1 MTTLIKSK
9 EEVENIIK
17 LVKSL
22 EKLDMLLKSV
32 SEKTENQA
40 KEQKWEFPTLLLG
53 KLAANII
60 RNMLTGE
67 VVIRGSERK
76 IRADQDF

>member
-32 SEKTENQA
+32 SEKN
-40 KEQKWEFPTLLLG
+40 
-53 KLAANII
+53 
-60 RNMLTGE
+60 
-67 VVIRGSERK
+67 
-76 IRADQDF
+76 

>member
-1 MTTLIKSK
+1 MTTLIKCK

-32 SEKTENQA
+32 SEKN
-40 KEQKWEFPTLLLG
+40 
-53 KLAANII
+53 
-60 RNMLTGE
+60 
-67 VVIRGSERK
+67 
-76 IRADQDF
+76 

>member
-32 SEKTENQA
+32 NWKSSERTK
-40 KEQKWEFPTLLLG
+40 KGVPYL
-53 KLAANII
+53 
-60 RNMLTGE
+60 
-67 VVIRGSERK
+67 VIR
-76 IRADQDF
+76 

>member
-1 MTTLIKSK
+1 MTTLIKCK

-32 SEKTENQA
+32 SEKTW
-40 KEQKWEFPTLLLG
+40 KS
-53 KLAANII
+53 
-60 RNMLTGE
+60 
-67 VVIRGSERK
+67 SERTK
-76 IRADQDF
+76 KAVTLKYFK